1 MRSQYPNIRSLGGG
15 RNTKF
20 GTNVSNKMALNTSR
34 VTAFTFSEFLR
45 ENQKVDKI
53 TPPPTQIRV
62 KVGDIVRISKFKNIF
77 AKGYTPNCSG
87 EVFVIIIVK
96 NTVPWT
102 YVISDFNEDEIIGT
116 FSKKQLQKKPK

>member
-1 MRSQYPNIRSLGGG
+1 
-15 RNTKF
+15 
-20 GTNVSNKMALNTSR
+20 MALNTSR

-53 TPPPTQIRV
+53 TPRPTQIRV
-62 KVGDIVRISKFKNIF
+62 KVGDIVRISKFKIFF
-77 AKGYTPNCSG
+77 AKGYTPNWSG

-116 FSKKQLQKKPK
+116 FSKKQLQKKPKWV

>member
-77 AKGYTPNCSG
+77 AKGYTPNWSG